1 MANLIIKSSADNLV
15 LQGSDASPAITVG
28 ATGTT
33 TFAENL
39 TLSGTANVLGTAS
52 GTLTLNAGSVLNHDA
67 QKYAWHLGMDTN
79 ADHTSDA
86 VVDFD
91 ANIFLGSGLTESGG
105 AINVGANG
113 AGLYFVSFSLSNFNQ
128 DANDHD
134 IKLRVNGTVIDDT
147 RRYTNWI
154 GTQSTQGY
162 ADSGT
167 FAGVVRPQASQ
178 TIDVW
183 GNGDFYGDNMSYFS
197 GFRIGALTT

>member
-33 TFAENL
+33 TFAENV

-79 ADHTSDA
+79 ADHSSNA

-91 ANIFLGSGLTESGG
+91 ATIFLGSGLTESGG
-105 AINVGANG
+105 QISVGANG
-113 AGLYFVSFSLSNFNQ
+113 AGLYFVSFSASNMNQ
-128 DANDHD
+128 DVNDHD
-134 IKLRVNGTVIDDT
+134 LKIRVNGSVINDT
-147 RRYTNWI
+147 RRYSNFLSSQTI
-154 GTQSTQGY
+154 GY
-162 ADSGT
+162 PDSGT
-167 FAGVVRPQASQ
+167 FAGVVRVSASQ

-183 GNGDFYGDNMSYFS
+183 GNGDMYGDDMTYFS
-197 GFRIGALTT
+197 GFRVGALT